1 MSSRPRINRRTALG
15 LGLGIGLGAGA
26 GVAAPLDAGNGG
38 RMRCWEVGERTPG
51 ALTLHRAER
60 PIPVPGPGQVLLKVR
75 ATGINAVDV
84 AALHGVIF
92 KVGGPTLIPLQDN
105 VSDVVALG
113 PGVTEFA
120 PGDRVTTTLYIEWI
134 NGPWNSGYMRSMI
147 GLGVDGFLTE
157 YAVMPAATLARVPAR
172 FTNEEACTLAIAGLT
187 SWRALSVEAKLLPGE
202 TVVTTGTGGVSTFG
216 VQIAKMLGARV
227 IVTSSS
233 DAKLA
238 RMRELGADVGI
249 NYRTTPDWAA
259 EVRKATGGRGADVV
273 MNNVGW
279 PEMMNSLRACG
290 PNARLI
296 HVGSGPPRADMT
308 NWPNLT
314 ENNVWIKA
322 FTMAGRNMLG
332 GFLSAL
338 EHTTL
343 KPVVERVFDFD
354 DAPDAVRFM
363 ETTDRIGKIVI
374 RIS

>member
-1 MSSRPRINRRTALG
+1 
-15 LGLGIGLGAGA
+15 
-26 GVAAPLDAGNGG
+26 
-38 RMRCWEVGERTPG
+38 
-51 ALTLHRAER
+51 
-60 PIPVPGPGQVLLKVR
+60 VPGPGQVLLKVR

-147 GLGVDGFLTE
+147 GLGIDGFLTE
-157 YAVMPAATLARVPAR
+157 YAVMPATTLVKVPAR

-249 NYRTTPDWAA
+249 NYRTTPDWPA
-259 EVRKATGGRGADVV
+259 EVLKATGGRGADVV

-332 GFLSAL
+332 GFLAAL

-354 DAPDAVRFM
+354 DAPEAVRFM